1 MTDRHEMLEGW
12 KGEVDKLVEGIMEG
26 GGNEVLTELVECR
39 VKEETRS
46 ESGRKVKGGRGWK

>member
-1 MTDRHEMLEGW
+1 
-12 KGEVDKLVEGIMEG
+12 MEG

-46 ESGRKVKGGRGWK
+46 ESGREVKGGLGWK

>member
-1 MTDRHEMLEGW
+1 MLEGW